1 MFHIAGCL
9 DMPGRKSSFLQG
21 VSAFCLRVCK
31 DWLPECADAHV
42 ECKMRRITPAKTT
55 VDIFVQA
62 RCFMMSSAICGAVR
76 WFFVRNSCT
85 SKRSANSLRAPKLST
100 FMSLQPK

>member
-1 MFHIAGCL
+1 MAGPVFLFYSAFCCAAQS
-9 DMPGRKSSFLQG
+9 RKSSFLQG

-55 VDIFVQA
+55 VDALLFRQDV
-62 RCFMMSSAICGAVR
+62 S
-76 WFFVRNSCT
+76 
-85 SKRSANSLRAPKLST
+85 
-100 FMSLQPK
+100 